1 MAEQRSAEWFAQR
14 IGRVTGSNVG
24 AILGIDLNRG
34 PEDVMRA
41 MVRDAHGAEREFK
54 GNVAT
59 EYGQFHED
67 GARAEFQMET
77 GLSVEKAEFV
87 TSSDWLGASPDG
99 YTSDG
104 GLLEIKCPYGLRKA
118 EAPVPF
124 KDMAEQPHYYAQMQV
139 QMHVTG
145 RAHCHFFQ
153 WAPAG
158 TRHEIIHADPAWLEK
173 YLPVMHEFW
182 ERYKAE
188 DPEPHLEAKRKR
200 IDTLEA
206 ERLVKE
212 YDELADAAD
221 QAKERMGEIK
231 QRLIQMAGEQNADVC
246 GRKLTRV
253 EKVGAVSYAKVVK
266 DHAPDVDLE
275 PYRGKA
281 SVSWRFG

>member
-1 MAEQRSAEWFAQR
+1 MAEQRSAEWFAER

-24 AILGIDLNRG
+24 AILGIDPNRG

-41 MVRDAHGAEREFK
+41 MVREAHGAEREFK

-59 EYGQFHED
+59 EYGQFHEA
-67 GARAEFQMET
+67 GARAEFEMES
-77 GLSVEKAEFV
+77 GLSVDPAEFV
-87 TSSDWLGASPDG
+87 KSSNWLGASPDG

-145 RAHCHFFQ
+145 RPHCHFFQ

-158 TRHEIIHADPAWLEK
+158 TRHEIIHADPAWLEQ
-173 YLPVMHEFW
+173 YLPVLHEFW
-182 ERYKAE
+182 ERYKTE

-231 QRLIQMAGEQNADVC
+231 QRLIQMAGDQNADVC

-253 EKVGAVSYAKVVK
+253 EKAGAVSYAKVVK